1 MIWVLARAGLRA
13 GMGSLAIAA
22 AAGVWVWAE
31 KKPAP
36 PPPPEPK
43 PAVSIDVAPLGYKP
57 PGTFYMTYR
66 LSSAA
71 LGFFDDDHL
80 LFTFRVGGLLKRLPG
95 ERANDDDQQIQ
106 AMVFDLATGNVVQKA
121 EWRMHDRSQ
130 YLWPYKDGK
139 FLVRMRDSLFLIDP
153 SLTLEPYMTF
163 STPMRTLQISPNRQL
178 MAVETDEPEKIE
190 SEADA
195 PRSLGAGQPVKVSI
209 LPLGSKTPIVEK
221 EGQSASL
228 LPLMGDGLLDL
239 LEGKGQAFWVMRDVP
254 FHGDPRIVAR
264 IKSVCQPSARPVSA
278 SVVLMVGCYGDGD
291 SREVIAVS
299 TDQGELWRDRWQ
311 NRFVW
316 GWFDSAENGSRFLYE
331 SIAVSR
337 PISAFDALYPED
349 ITGQIVGVYDTESGK
364 LTLVRDVSPVLTA
377 GQNAALSAD
386 GKRFAVLRKGAIEV
400 YDLPPVEPPQPRTQD
415 VAAKKK
421 K

>member
-1 MIWVLARAGLRA
+1 MVWVVARAGLRL
-13 GMGSLAIAA
+13 GIGSLVIAA
-22 AAGVWVWAE
+22 AAGVCARAE

-43 PAVSIDVAPLGYKP
+43 PAVSIDVAPLGYEP

-80 LFTFRVGGLLKRLPG
+80 LFTFRVGGLLKRLPSD
-95 ERANDDDQQIQ
+95 RASDDDQQIES
-106 AMVFDLATGNVVQKA
+106 MVLDLNTGKVVKQA

-130 YLWPYKDGK
+130 YLWPYEDGK
-139 FLVRMRDSLFLIDP
+139 FLVRVRDTLFVTDP
-153 SLTLEPYMTF
+153 SLTLEPYMSF
-163 STPMRTLQISPNRQL
+163 IGPLRALQVSPNRKL
-178 MAVETDEPEKIE
+178 MVVETDEPEKIPA
-190 SEADA
+190 EADG
-195 PRSLGAGQPVKVSI
+195 PRSLATGRPVKVTI
-209 LPLGSKTPIVEK
+209 LPLGSKTPILEK

-239 LEGKGQAFWVMRDVP
+239 LEGRAMGLWAMRDTP
-254 FHGDPRIVAR
+254 FQGDPRIVAW
-264 IKSVCQPSARPVSA
+264 IKSACQPSARPLSA
-278 SVVLMVGCYGDGD
+278 SVVLMIGCYGDGD
-291 SREVIAVS
+291 NREVIAVS

-331 SIAVSR
+331 SISVSR
-337 PISAFDALYPED
+337 PISTFDALYPED
-349 ITGQIVGVYDTESGK
+349 ITGQMVGVYDTESGK
-364 LTLVRDVSPVLTA
+364 LVLVRDASPVLTA
-377 GQNAALSAD
+377 GQNAALSPD
-386 GKRFAVLRKGAIEV
+386 GTRFAVLRNGAIEV
-400 YDLPPVEPPQPRTQD
+400 YDLPPVEPPGPRTND